1 MRKKNAVKLL
11 FFAWLLLPLAA
22 QAEYRRIELTIFGMD

>member
-1 MRKKNAVKLL
+1 MALRIAQRL
-11 FFAWLLLPLAA
+11 FFLILFLAPVAA

>member
-1 MRKKNAVKLL
+1 MRRALVVL
-11 FFAWLLLPLAA
+11 FIATLLPLAA